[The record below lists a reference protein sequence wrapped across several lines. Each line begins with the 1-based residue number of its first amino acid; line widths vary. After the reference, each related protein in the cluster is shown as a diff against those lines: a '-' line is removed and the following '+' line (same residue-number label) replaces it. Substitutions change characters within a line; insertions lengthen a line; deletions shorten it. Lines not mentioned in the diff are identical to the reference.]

1 MLLKS
6 IIDSIESVAPRSA
19 QESWDNSG
27 MQVGDTGRDIQSVLL
42 TTDVTTDVVDEAI
55 MLGCQLII
63 SHHPLLFHGLKQVC
77 GQTPQ
82 ARIVEKAIKHDI
94 AIYSAHTSLDSV
106 PGGINTR
113 LADILGLQD
122 YRVLQPSG
130 RSDSAGG
137 LAGNA
142 GLTAQAVGLGVIGSF
157 PEPMPFDSFLKHVRA
172 RLDTTYI
179 RYSLPHLSPFTFHL
193 SPFTFQFSVS
203 KVALCGGSGA
213 EFIPEAIAQG
223 ADVYLTA
230 DVKYHEF
237 QEADGRI
244 AIVDIDH
251 WVSEKHARDIFRDL
265 LAPLAPQG
273 LTCYISEKDH
283 TPIHIY

>member
-113 LADILGLQD
+113 LADLLGLANVTPL
-122 YRVLQPSG
+122 RPSVSG
-130 RSDSAGG
+130 FSF
-137 LAGNA
+137 
-142 GLTAQAVGLGVIGSF
+142 LGVIGSF

-179 RYSLPHLSPFTFHL
+179 RYSLPHLSPFTF
-193 SPFTFQFSVS
+193 QFSIQT
-203 KVALCGGSGA
+203 VALCGGSGA

-251 WVSEKHARDIFRDL
+251 WVSEKHARDIFRDI